1 MGRTQRTWL
10 IICAIVAAL
19 ALGYVSAPFLAFRAI
34 AAGADA
40 EDQAVLAR
48 LVDFPAVRAA
58 LKVQL
63 EEAQA
68 GTTAPAPSILQ
79 DPIGAIT
86 GMIRPIAP
94 PPPAT
99 DSYLTPAGL
108 AALTRGYAPGGFSAA
123 VRERPAPVPAL
134 AYWDF
139 SRVRLSVARPGS
151 DTRTLF
157 TFERRGPFKWVLV
170 QVRLPPG
177 ERGPE
182 APMPR

>member
-1 MGRTQRTWL
+1 MGRTQRIWL
-10 IICAIVAAL
+10 IIAAAL
-19 ALGYVSAPFLAFRAI
+19 IAVAIGYVSAPFLAFRAI

-48 LVDFPAVRAA
+48 LVDFPAVRAS

-108 AALTRGYAPGGFSAA
+108 AALTRGFAPGGFSAA
-123 VRERPAPVPAL
+123 VSERPAPIPRL

-139 SRVRLSVARPGS
+139 SRVRLVAVRP
-151 DTRTLF
+151 DTETRTLF

-177 ERGPE
+177 ER
-182 APMPR
+182 APAPPTPR

>member
-1 MGRTQRTWL
+1 MTRTQRGWL
-10 IICAIVAAL
+10 IALAVFAAL
-19 ALGYVSAPFLAFRAI
+19 SLAYASAPFWAFRAI

-68 GTTAPAPSILQ
+68 GTTAPPPSILQ

-94 PPPAT
+94 PPPVT
-99 DSYLTPAGL
+99 DSYLTPAGI
-108 AALTRGYAPGGFSAA
+108 AALTRGYRTGGFARDGKAAPAPKLIYWDLNRARLAA
-123 VRERPAPVPAL
+123 VR
-134 AYWDF
+134 
-139 SRVRLSVARPGS
+139 PG
-151 DTRTLF
+151 TETETLF
-157 TFERRGPFKWVLV
+157 TFERRGAFQWVLV
-170 QVRLPPG
+170 QVTLPPG
-177 ERGPE
+177 ERTPAA
-182 APMPR
+182 AP